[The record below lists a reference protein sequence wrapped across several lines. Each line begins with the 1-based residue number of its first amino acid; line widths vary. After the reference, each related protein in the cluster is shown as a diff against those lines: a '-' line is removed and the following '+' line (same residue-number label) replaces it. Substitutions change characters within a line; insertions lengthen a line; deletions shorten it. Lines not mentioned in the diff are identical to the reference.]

1 MALQLPIYI
10 KSINF
15 YNHIMETKF
24 NIVLVHGAFGDGS
37 HWKHVIPPLVAKGYN
52 VRAVQLPLTS
62 LADDVKRAGDM
73 VAALEGPTLLV
84 GHSYGGMVIS
94 GAGNQS
100 NVVGLVYIAAF
111 APDEGEAAGGLLGL
125 REAPVGIASVKPDA
139 QGFLYVDPANYHEVF
154 CQGVS
159 DEDALVMALSQKPIS
174 GQAFGDPSGAP
185 AWKQKPS
192 WYQVSANDKM
202 IPPETEAWFAERM
215 QAKKTITLD
224 SGHASLASNGKEV
237 TDFIIEAAE
246 SLI

>member
-1 MALQLPIYI
+1 
-10 KSINF
+10 
-15 YNHIMETKF
+15 METKL

-37 HWKHVIPPLVAKGYN
+37 HWKHVIPVLVAKGYN

-62 LADDVKRAGDM
+62 LPDDVQRASDM
-73 VAALEGPTLLV
+73 VAALDGPTLLV
-84 GHSYGGMVIS
+84 GHSYGGMVIT
-94 GAGNQS
+94 GAGNLP

-125 REAPVGIASVKPDA
+125 REAPIGIASVKPDA
-139 QGFLYVDPANYHEVF
+139 QGFLYVDYDKYHEVF

-174 GQAFGDPSGAP
+174 GAAFGGASGKP

-192 WYQVSANDKM
+192 WYQISADDKM
-202 IPPETEAWFAERM
+202 IQPETEAWFAERM

-224 SGHASLASNGKEV
+224 AGHASLASNGSQV
-237 TDFIIEAAE
+237 AAFILEAAQ
-246 SLI
+246 SLVYQAV